1 MCSLKENDMAKVIE
15 DVVIIKVSRIVKD
28 GDPRKTVLDDE
39 TKSML
44 SNTIPQLLD
53 EVIGDSGVIVE
64 LAELE

>member
-1 MCSLKENDMAKVIE
+1 MAKVIE

-28 GDPRKTVLDDE
+28 GDTRKSVLDDE
-39 TKSML
+39 TKDML

-53 EVIGDSGVIVE
+53 EVISDSGVIVE

>member
-1 MCSLKENDMAKVIE
+1 MAKVIE

-28 GDPRKTVLDDE
+28 GDNRKAVLDDE
-39 TKSML
+39 TKNML

>member
-1 MCSLKENDMAKVIE
+1 MAKVIE

>member
-1 MCSLKENDMAKVIE
+1 MAKVIE

-28 GDPRKTVLDDE
+28 GDPRTTVLDED

-44 SNTIPQLLD
+44 SSTIPQLLD
-53 EVIGDSGVIVE
+53 EVIGDNGVIVE

>member
-1 MCSLKENDMAKVIE
+1 MAKVIE

-28 GDPRKTVLDDE
+28 GDTRKSVLDDE
-39 TKSML
+39 TKNML
-44 SNTIPQLLD
+44 SSTIPQLLD